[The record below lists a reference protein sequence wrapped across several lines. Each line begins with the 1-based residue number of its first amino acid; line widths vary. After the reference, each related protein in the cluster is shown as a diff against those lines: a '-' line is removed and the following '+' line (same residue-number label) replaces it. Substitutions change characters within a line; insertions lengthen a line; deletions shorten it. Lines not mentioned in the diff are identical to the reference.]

1 MLSMRFVAL
10 LVVLLAAQA
19 LCKPAKSAEG
29 EDYPDDDP
37 PSEYDDTV
45 DDNDDSGTSEEPP
58 QIVSTAKVIH
68 TTNGSTIWLPCTVK
82 NTENVAVTW
91 KRNDENLYY
100 DSTPMT
106 KDSMR
111 IVRLPNNTLVIHN
124 VTVNDASDDYEC
136 TILQEPPITIKH
148 KVVVDDNKV
157 VVDNNK
163 VRVYPAK
170 TVRANAG
177 ETITLGCDTS
187 IQPSPEIKWY
197 HKSIRIPNDGY
208 PSNQLTLRNV
218 SKHSNGVYH
227 CLAEDGSAHPPVGL
241 ITVIVNYAPEIE
253 AKKETV
259 HTGLEV
265 ESELTCVIHAH
276 PAPRVHWY
284 KDQKEVRPQAGK
296 IEMKTEKNHHI
307 LKILHTEQEDLG
319 KYTCVAVNELG
330 KTEKIFV
337 LTGAPSQASIFGG
350 EVTRT
355 DKGLILKWKVQS
367 YSPITE
373 YKLEYRRKGT
383 HEWIVV
389 KPTVTNGQ
397 GTQFTV
403 KHEIE
408 GLQPESY
415 EAILV
420 ARNEFGWSQ
429 PSKPYTFTGE
439 YVIEEAEN
447 VESPNSAA
455 SQPTLALATLFLVV
469 SSCAFSSL

>member
-1 MLSMRFVAL
+1 MRFVAL

-19 LCKPAKSAEG
+19 LCKPAKSSEG
-29 EDYPDDDP
+29 QDYPDDDP
-37 PSEYDDTV
+37 PSEYDEAL
-45 DDNDDSGTSEEPP
+45 DDDDDPGTSEEPP
-58 QIVSTAKVIH
+58 QIVSTAKRIH

-106 KDSMR
+106 NDSMR

-124 VTVNDASDDYEC
+124 VTLNDASDDYEC

-148 KVVVDDNKV
+148 TVVVDYNKIH
-157 VVDNNK
+157 
-163 VRVYPAK
+163 VYPKK
-170 TVRANAG
+170 TIHANAG
-177 ETITLGCDTS
+177 ETITLGCNTS
-187 IQPSPEIKWY
+187 MQPEPEIKWY
-197 HKSIRIPNDGY
+197 HKSIRIHNEGHR
-208 PSNQLTLRNV
+208 SNQLTLRNI
-218 SKHSNGVYH
+218 SKHNNGVYH

-284 KDQKEVRPQAGK
+284 KDQKEVRNQTGK
-296 IEMKTEKNHHI
+296 IEIRMERNHHI

-330 KTEKIFV
+330 RTEKTLV
-337 LTGAPSQASIFGG
+337 LTGAPSQAAIFGG

-355 DKGLILKWKVQS
+355 DRGLILKWKVQS

-408 GLQPESY
+408 GLEPESY

-439 YVIEEAEN
+439 YVIEEAEEN
-447 VESPNSAA
+447 AVQPNNDA

-469 SSCAFSSL
+469 SSCAFTSL

>member
-1 MLSMRFVAL
+1 MRFVAL
-10 LVVLLAAQA
+10 LIVLLAAQA

-29 EDYPDDDP
+29 QDYPDDETQSD
-37 PSEYDDTV
+37 YDDPTDE
-45 DDNDDSGTSEEPP
+45 DDDPGTSEEPP
-58 QIVSTAKVIH
+58 QFVSTAKTIH

-100 DSTPMT
+100 DSTAMT
-106 KDSMR
+106 NDTMR

-136 TILQEPPITIKH
+136 TILQDPPITIKH
-148 KVVVDDNKV
+148 TVIVDANKIH
-157 VVDNNK
+157 
-163 VRVYPAK
+163 VYPSK
-170 TVRANAG
+170 TIHANAG
-177 ETITLGCDTS
+177 ETITLGCDIS
-187 IQPSPEIKWY
+187 MQPAPEIKWY
-197 HKSIRIPNDGY
+197 HKSVRIHNEGH
-208 PSNQLTLRNV
+208 PSNQLTLRNIN
-218 SKHSNGVYH
+218 KHHNGVYH
-227 CLAEDGSAHPPVGL
+227 CLVEDGSNHPPVGV
-241 ITVIVNYAPEIE
+241 ITVVVNYAPEIE

-284 KDQKEVRPQAGK
+284 KDQKEVRNQTGK
-296 IEMKTEKNHHI
+296 FEIRTEKNHHT

-319 KYTCVAVNELG
+319 KYRCLAVNELG
-330 KTEKIFV
+330 KTEKTLV
-337 LTGAPSQASIFGG
+337 LTGAPSQAAIFGG

-355 DKGLILKWKVQS
+355 DRGLILKWRVQS

-383 HEWIVV
+383 HEWMVV
-389 KPTVTNGQ
+389 SPTVTNGQ

-408 GLQPESY
+408 GLQPDSY

-447 VESPNSAA
+447 AVEKQASAA
-455 SQPTLALATLFLVV
+455 SRSTLALATLFLVV
-469 SSCAFSSL
+469 SSCAFTSL

>member
-1 MLSMRFVAL
+1 MRFVAL

-29 EDYPDDDP
+29 QDYPDDDP
-37 PSEYDDTV
+37 PSEYDENL
-45 DDNDDSGTSEEPP
+45 DDDDDPGTNEEPP
-58 QIVSTAKVIH
+58 QIVSTAKTIH
-68 TTNGSTIWLPCTVK
+68 ATNGSTIWLPCTVK

-106 KDSMR
+106 NDKTR

-148 KVVVDDNKV
+148 TVVVDDNKIHV
-157 VVDNNK
+157 FPK
-163 VRVYPAK
+163 K
-170 TVRANAG
+170 TIHANAG
-177 ETITLGCDTS
+177 ETVTIGCETS
-187 IQPSPEIKWY
+187 IQPAPEIKWY
-197 HKSIRIPNDGY
+197 HKSVRIHNDGY
-208 PSNQLTLRNV
+208 HSNQLTLRNV
-218 SKHSNGVYH
+218 SKHSNGVYQ
-227 CLAEDGSAHPPVGL
+227 CLAEDGSEHPPVGV

-253 AKKETV
+253 AKKDTV

-284 KDQKEVRPQAGK
+284 KDQKEIRNQTGK
-296 IEMKTEKNHHI
+296 IEIKTEKNHHS

-319 KYTCVAVNELG
+319 KYTCVAANDLG
-330 KTEKIFV
+330 RTEKTLV
-337 LTGAPSQASIFGG
+337 LTGAPSQAAIFGG
-350 EVTRT
+350 ELART
-355 DKGLILKWKVQS
+355 ENNGLILKWKVQS

-383 HEWIVV
+383 HEWITVN
-389 KPTVTNGQ
+389 PTVTNGQ

-439 YVIEEAEN
+439 YVIEDGGNGAAVQEN
-447 VESPNSAA
+447 NDA

-469 SSCAFSSL
+469 STCAFTSL